1 MPQKIT
7 ILVIEDDKDWL
18 ERVCKIL
25 QRHLTANIE
34 EYQSFSIAEER
45 IWQRSEDI
53 DLLVTDIFPSNV
65 SRERAGEN
73 LAKFVGDANI
83 PVIIITGDSEYALTA
98 RKELKDPEIFLKQN
112 FKRVAFI
119 NTVKNILGNKLK
131 HSNGHHPTDQPNNH
145 QNDNDFIG

>member
-18 ERVCKIL
+18 EILCKIL
-25 QRHLTANIE
+25 HKHLTVKIE
-34 EYQSFSIAEER
+34 DYKSFSAAEER
-45 IWQRSEDI
+45 IWQKSEDI

-65 SRERAGEN
+65 SREKVGEN

-83 PVIIITGDSEYALTA
+83 PVIIITGDSEYPLTA
-98 RKELKDPEIFLKQN
+98 WKELNDPKIFLKHN
-112 FKRVAFI
+112 FSKVAFI
-119 NTVKNILGNKLK
+119 NTVKSILGNKLK
-131 HSNGHHPTDQPNNH
+131 HSMDHNSTDQPNNL